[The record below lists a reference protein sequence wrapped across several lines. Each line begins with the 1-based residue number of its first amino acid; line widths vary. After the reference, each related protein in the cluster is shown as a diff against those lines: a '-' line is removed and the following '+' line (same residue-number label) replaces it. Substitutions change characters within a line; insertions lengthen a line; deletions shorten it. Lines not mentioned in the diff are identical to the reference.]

1 MISADLS
8 GNAGDELRAIS
19 ERVIRISRLIHESS
33 ERLGIAVE
41 GTFASDGGDPR
52 VRLLSDALNVSRN
65 ADLELGRIYQAIQRT
80 VNEAR
85 TQLPARG
92 PAHKDVDLPVQAS
105 SSRPTFENER
115 QAMVTSILHLEQQR
129 DEMETLSEIAR
140 TLNSTLEFDEVLSL
154 VMDLVIQFVKAERGV
169 LMLVNTSSGASE
181 LTVARDKN
189 ASNIPDSAFATAQ
202 ISRNTIKKVIATRQP
217 LLTDDAQ
224 LDEGLK
230 DNQSI
235 LVYGIRSIMCAP
247 LIVRNNCIGAV
258 YVDSRYNTRLFN
270 RKHLELLLAF
280 CNQAAIAIDNA
291 RLFADLNSAIRTV
304 REDKQY
310 MDNIFGSIANGVITT
325 NSAGIITTF
334 NAAASIILR
343 IHPNQALG
351 KHYRD
356 AFKNLPSDVGVIDM
370 LYNAQAHHE
379 HGTLINQA
387 INCQIPG
394 RERDEM
400 VSLSY
405 YVSSLR
411 DVQGSHIGMALV
423 IDDQTELKRSQAR
436 AKQIRGI
443 FERYVHPHVVEQL
456 IRDPMALNLG
466 GETKE
471 ISVIFADIRGYT
483 RLSENMRPE
492 EVMHLINRYLKI
504 MCDAIWEEAGTLT
517 AFQGDALMAIFN
529 APLPQADHA
538 LRAVRAAWKMRM
550 AVLDYQRSQPQEV
563 QVSFGIGVNT
573 GLATVGNVGAH
584 ERLQNYTAIG
594 DAINVASRLQNNVSD
609 NNILLNDPTYQQVQN
624 QIQTGKPF
632 SLIVKNK
639 SAPLTVRYVLGPR

>member
-8 GNAGDELRAIS
+8 GKAGDELRAIS

-41 GTFASDGGDPR
+41 GTFASEGSDPR
-52 VRLLSDALNVSRN
+52 VRLLSDALNVSRS
-65 ADLELGRIYQAIQRT
+65 ADLELGRIYQAMQRT
-80 VNEAR
+80 VNAAQSQSP
-85 TQLPARG
+85 TPTS
-92 PAHKDVDLPVQAS
+92 PVQMANLSANPSPSRS
-105 SSRPTFENER
+105 SFEHER
-115 QAMVTSILHLEQQR
+115 EAMATSIFNLEQQR
-129 DEMETLSEIAR
+129 DELETLSEIAR
-140 TLNSTLEFDEVLSL
+140 TLNSTLEFDEVLTL
-154 VMDLVIQFVKAERGV
+154 VMDRVIQFVKAERGV
-169 LMLVNTSSGASE
+169 LMLVNTTSGASE

-189 ASNIPDSAFATAQ
+189 ANTIPETTFATAQ
-202 ISRNTIKKVIATRQP
+202 ISRNTIKKVIESRQP

-224 LDEGLK
+224 LDAGLK

-258 YVDSRYNTRLFN
+258 YVDSRYNTRLFSK
-270 RKHLELLLAF
+270 KHLELLLAF

-291 RLFADLNSAIRTV
+291 RLFADLNRAIRTV

-325 NSAGIITTF
+325 NSAGVITTF
-334 NAAASIILR
+334 NAAASIILHV
-343 IHPNQALG
+343 HPNQALG
-351 KHYRD
+351 KHYRE
-356 AFKNLPSDVGVIDM
+356 AFKFLPPNVGIIDT

-379 HGTLINQA
+379 HGTLIKQA
-387 INCQIPG
+387 INCKVPG
-394 RERDEM
+394 RERDDV
-400 VSLSY
+400 VSLNY

-411 DVQGSHIGMALV
+411 DTQGAHIGMALV
-423 IDDQTELKRSQAR
+423 IDDQTELKRSEAR
-436 AKQIRGI
+436 ARQVRGI

-471 ISVIFADIRGYT
+471 ISVVFADIRGYT

-492 EVMHLINRYLKI
+492 EVMHMINRYLKI
-504 MCDAIWEEAGTLT
+504 MCDAIWEESGTLT

-529 APLPQADHA
+529 APLPQSDHA

-550 AVLDYQRSQPQEV
+550 AVLDYQRSQPQEI

-573 GLATVGNVGAH
+573 GPATVGNVGH
-584 ERLQNYTAIG
+584 KSVYRTIPLSEMRSMSPRGYKIMYPIIIFCSTIRLTSKSCIRS
-594 DAINVASRLQNNVSD
+594 ILVS
-609 NNILLNDPTYQQVQN
+609 LMLSP
-624 QIQTGKPF
+624 
-632 SLIVKNK
+632 
-639 SAPLTVRYVLGPR
+639 

>member
-8 GNAGDELRAIS
+8 GKAGDELRAIS

-33 ERLGIAVE
+33 ERLSIAVE

-65 ADLELGRIYQAIQRT
+65 ADLELGRIYQAMQRT
-80 VNEAR
+80 VNAA
-85 TQLPARG
+85 QN
-92 PAHKDVDLPVQAS
+92 PVPGQDRPSLAS
-105 SSRPTFENER
+105 HQTPSSPNNGFEHER
-115 QAMVTSILHLEQQR
+115 EAMVTSIFNLEQQR
-129 DEMETLSEIAR
+129 DELETLSEIAR

-154 VMDLVIQFVKAERGV
+154 VMDRVIQFVKAERGV

-181 LTVARDKN
+181 VTVARDKN
-189 ASNIPDSAFATAQ
+189 ANTIPVSAFSTAQ
-202 ISRNTIKKVIATRQP
+202 ISRNTIKKVIDSRQP

-247 LIVRNNCIGAV
+247 LIVRNSCIGAV

-270 RKHLELLLAF
+270 KKHLELLLAF

-291 RLFADLNSAIRTV
+291 RLFADLNRAIRTV

-310 MDNIFGSIANGVITT
+310 MDNIFGSIANGVVTT
-325 NSAGIITTF
+325 NSAGVITTF

-343 IHPNQALG
+343 LHPNMALG
-351 KHYRD
+351 KHYRE
-356 AFKNLPSDVGVIDM
+356 AFKILPSRVGIIDA
-370 LYNAQAHHE
+370 LYNAQAQHE
-379 HGTLINQA
+379 HGTLIKQA
-387 INCQIPG
+387 IDCKIPG
-394 RERDEM
+394 RERDDI
-400 VSLSY
+400 VSLNY

-411 DVQGSHIGMALV
+411 DVQGTHIGMALV
-423 IDDQTELKRSQAR
+423 IDDQTELKRSEAR
-436 AKQIRGI
+436 ARQVRGI
-443 FERYVHPHVVEQL
+443 FERYVHPSVVEQL

-471 ISVIFADIRGYT
+471 ISVVFADIRGYT

-492 EVMHLINRYLKI
+492 EVMHLINRYLKT
-504 MCDAIWEEAGTLT
+504 MCDAIWEESGTLT

-529 APLPQADHA
+529 APLAQPDHA

-550 AVLDYQRSQPQEV
+550 AVLAYHRSQPQEV

-573 GLATVGNVGAH
+573 GLATVGNVGAQ

-594 DAINVASRLQNNVSD
+594 DAVNVASRLQNNVSD
-609 NNILLNDPTYQQVQN
+609 NDILINDTTFLQVQN
-624 QIQTGKPF
+624 KVHTGKPYAL
-632 SLIVKNK
+632 SVKNK
-639 SAPLTVRYVLGPR
+639 STPLTVRYLLGLP